1 MNGLRPRGLGPSA
14 SAVPEAS
21 GRPEGVDPR
30 RRLTALPTAFLPAA
44 AAGAGFHR
52 VYELRSLLPLVV
64 IAAAAPVVLS
74 GLLSVRRDGTRAP
87 LWRAALAGPVAWLL
101 CAWGL
106 LYRRESLTPGL
117 VRRMGIDLLDAPHRV
132 LTVITPLP
140 AEGALLILPF
150 TAVWLAASAGAE
162 LALRTGTVLFP
173 ALPGVVVFGV
183 AVVLGAGG
191 PGTNVPAAAG
201 FLVAVGLL
209 VVLRAP
215 RVHTSRPRARRAV
228 VAAVPLIAAQA
239 LVAAVV
245 APVATGVDGRTPVS
259 LRADAAARE
268 PAYVNGGNPL
278 DLVASWLLDPARPL
292 FKVRAAELADQ
303 DWRLAVLTDFDGST
317 WSPPGLLRPTGGR
330 VPGGAAGTPE
340 AGVRRVPLD
349 QRITVQQLGGVWL
362 PSADRPVRVTGP
374 VADRLA
380 VDPDTGALADTAPIR
395 DGDSYQVA
403 SRVPVFDARLVQY
416 APTAVDPAM
425 TRLPDSPTRDLLREL
440 GQQATQGSTFPYQQA
455 LRLAAWLREGHVF
468 DVQAAPGHTYR
479 SLEFFLT
486 EAKRGTSEQ
495 FAAAFAVM
503 ARSLGLPTRLVVG
516 FHHGTATPDG
526 WQVTGADAVVWPEVE
541 FAGVGWVPFQPTPG
555 QRVTAAPAGPAA
567 VPSGPEG
574 AAAPGAGAQRLLDDA
589 QIIDA
594 PHQGSGVP
602 GPAAGG
608 GGGGGLRWWWVL
620 VVVGVAGLVAWAVW
634 AGWRALRPWRMRRAE
649 RRGSPA
655 AQVVAAWRR
664 IGASLH
670 AAGMAAPGTLT
681 VAEVAEFWDG
691 FVGESGDRS
700 VAALADLVNAVGYA
714 GLEPD
719 EAAAAEAWRTAVR
732 VAEAVAVGERMRVRV
747 PV

>member
-1 MNGLRPRGLGPSA
+1 MSGLRPRGLGPSA
-14 SAVPEAS
+14 AVAPVAS
-21 GRPEGVDPR
+21 RRPAGTDPR
-30 RRLTALPTAFLPAA
+30 RRLTALPTAFLSAV
-44 AAGAGFHR
+44 AAGAAFHR
-52 VYELRSLLPLVV
+52 VYEFRSLLPLVV
-64 IAAAAPVVLS
+64 MAAAAPVVLS

-87 LWRAALAGPVAWLL
+87 LWRTVVAGPVAWLL

-117 VRRMGIDLLDAPHRV
+117 VRRMGGDLLDAPHRV
-132 LTVITPLP
+132 LTMITPLP
-140 AEGALLILPF
+140 GEGALLILPF
-150 TAVWLAASAGAE
+150 TAVWLAAAAGAE
-162 LALRTGTVLFP
+162 LALRTETVLFP
-173 ALPGVVVFGV
+173 ALPGAAVFGV
-183 AVVLGAGG
+183 AVVLGAGE
-191 PGTNVPAAAG
+191 PGTTVPVAAG
-201 FLVAVGLL
+201 FVVAVGLL

-245 APVATGVDGRTPVS
+245 APVATGVDGRSPVS
-259 LRADAAARE
+259 PRADAAARE

-278 DLVASWLLDPARPL
+278 DLVGSWLLDPARPL
-292 FKVRAAELADQ
+292 FLVRATELTDQ
-303 DWRLAVLTDFDGST
+303 DWRLTVLTDFDGST
-317 WSPPGLLRPTGGR
+317 WSPPDLLRPTGGR
-330 VPGGAAGTPE
+330 VPGRAAGTPE
-340 AGVRRVPLD
+340 AGVRPVALD

-362 PSADRPVRVTGP
+362 PSVGRPVRVTGP
-374 VADRLA
+374 VAERLV

-395 DGDSYQVA
+395 EGDSYRVA

-440 GQQATQGSTFPYQQA
+440 GQRATQGSTFPYQQA

-486 EAKRGTSEQ
+486 ESKRGTSEQ

-526 WQVTGADAVVWPEVE
+526 WQVTGRDAVVWPEVE

-567 VPSGPEG
+567 VPTGPEET

-589 QIIDA
+589 RIIDA
-594 PHQGSGVP
+594 PHQGAGVP
-602 GPAAGG
+602 GAGG
-608 GGGGGLRWWWVL
+608 GGGGGPRWLWVL
-620 VVVGVAGLVAWAVW
+620 AAVGGAGCAAVSGW
-634 AGWRALRPWRMRRAE
+634 AGWRALRPWRVRRAE

-670 AAGMAAPGTLT
+670 GAGMAAPGTLT
-681 VAEVAEFWDG
+681 VEEVAAFWDG
-691 FVGESGDRS
+691 YAGECGDRS
-700 VAALADLVNAVGYA
+700 VADLAVLVNAVGYA

-719 EAAAAEAWRTAVR
+719 EAAAAEAWRTAAR
-732 VAEAVAVGERMRVRV
+732 VADAVAAGARA
-747 PV
+747 PA